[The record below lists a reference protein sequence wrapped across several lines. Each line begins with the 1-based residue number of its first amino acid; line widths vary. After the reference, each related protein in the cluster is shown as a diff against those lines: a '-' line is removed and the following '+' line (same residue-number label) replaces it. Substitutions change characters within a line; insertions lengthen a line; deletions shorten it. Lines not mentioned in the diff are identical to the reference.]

1 MRAAGETA
9 MLYRSPVRI
18 HKRQRLSLRAR
29 IRMHDEHGAKCIVCP
44 YPILPGERFIDE
56 HDLPL
61 AMGGDNSRENRGP
74 AHIVCARIK
83 TKQDLRDIARADRV
97 RAKDLG
103 IKLRKGR
110 PIQGGRND
118 HRKKTFY
125 RGVVDRVTGEP
136 WQGRR

>member
-1 MRAAGETA
+1 MFRTPAP
-9 MLYRSPVRI
+9 L

-29 IRMHDEHGAKCIVCP
+29 VRMHDEHGAICIVCGEK
-44 YPILPGERFIDE
+44 IAPGERFIDE

-61 AMGGDNSRENRGP
+61 AMGGDNSPKNRGP

-83 TKQDLRDIARADRV
+83 TKKDLRDIARADRV

-110 PIQGGRND
+110 PLPGGRD
-118 HRKKTFY
+118 DPRKKTFY
-125 RGVVDRVTGEP
+125 NGVVDRVTGEP
-136 WQGRR
+136 WRTGR